1 MMVNTKVD
9 KRASETSIITVEKLK
24 HVKQESQKN
33 LFAKVSCEKKLK
45 VMKKE
50 MKNPLMK
57 TMKAMIR
64 QGVDLKVQMPPN
76 QILE

>member
-1 MMVNTKVD
+1 
-9 KRASETSIITVEKLK
+9 
-24 HVKQESQKN
+24 
-33 LFAKVSCEKKLK
+33 
-45 VMKKE
+45 MKKE

-57 TMKAMIR
+57 AMKAMIR